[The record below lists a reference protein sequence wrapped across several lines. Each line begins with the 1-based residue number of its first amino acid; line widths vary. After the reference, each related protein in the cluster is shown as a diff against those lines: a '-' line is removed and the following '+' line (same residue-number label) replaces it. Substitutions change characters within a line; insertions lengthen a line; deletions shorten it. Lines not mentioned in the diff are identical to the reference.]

1 VYDVG
6 GGKILGTGISG
17 MVRVVRHL
25 QTGNTYAMKTL
36 HLNRIK
42 SKASLAD
49 LRNEVR
55 RHHVVYRVVQCVPVG
70 SSIKWVG
77 RVMMIAVVRESI
89 DSPISPSA
97 HCTLII
103 LPDHSPHPKP
113 HPF

>member
-55 RHHVVYRVVQCVPVG
+55 SIFRRATACFSWRACVLPFLLACARAF
-70 SSIKWVG
+70 SLL
-77 RVMMIAVVRESI
+77 AP
-89 DSPISPSA
+89 SPY
-97 HCTLII
+97 
-103 LPDHSPHPKP
+103 
-113 HPF
+113 